1 MDRKSE
7 ITSQPWRNLRRGSG
21 AERKRSVTLA
31 LEFWSF
37 GQERAYPELDFVRAG
52 ELSIKI
58 KDEYV
63 RRLRRTWPI
72 FA

>member
-1 MDRKSE
+1 MLGKVWLE
-7 ITSQPWRNLRRGSG
+7 IGTQWVS
-21 AERKRSVTLA
+21 TLTP
-31 LEFWSF
+31 
-37 GQERAYPELDFVRAG
+37 R

-72 FA
+72 LA